1 MTVKQ
6 DLDRAYKKKVVELT
20 EKVVRK
26 TAFDIDNE
34 IVAQTPVDTGRA
46 RANWLPSLSTPR
58 TDTVEAGQ
66 KPDITPI
73 TNAYR
78 LNDTIFITNNLPYI
92 ERLNNGWSG
101 QQPTPSWVEGTV
113 KKYKARMKQAIAEVS
128 RGL

>member
-26 TAFDIDNE
+26 TAFDIDAD
-34 IVAQTPVDTGRA
+34 IVLQTPVDTGRA
-46 RANWLPSLSTPR
+46 ESNWLPSLNTPR